1 MKQCLPPITID
12 FPTWVT
18 QKQYRTCQMRLGML
32 SPLSR
37 WAKISHCCHDTPRAP
52 WICSECLVCT
62 GQPVSVNKNQLAVL
76 ELLKSMKKS
85 IIDGCQSLKVPK
97 GPPDFHA
104 LVRPNGSSP
113 LACIY
118 RFPSCFPAIKTT
130 ATPWW
135 APPWTAAHAP
145 GATPTALPGAMWLS
159 MSTHPHKFIGDCLL

>member
-18 QKQYRTCQMRLGML
+18 QKQYRTCQMRLGMQ

-97 GPPDFHA
+97 GPPWLSCSSQAQWFLATGLYIPLPQLLPSNQNNCNTLVSTTMNGRSRSRSNSHSSS
-104 LVRPNGSSP
+104 LVRCGCQCQPILINS
-113 LACIY
+113 
-118 RFPSCFPAIKTT
+118 
-130 ATPWW
+130 
-135 APPWTAAHAP
+135 
-145 GATPTALPGAMWLS
+145 
-159 MSTHPHKFIGDCLL
+159 